1 MGREYWRKS
10 GARAF
15 EIVSFIYSAGA
26 LTKLYQL
33 TLNWEN
39 HYFSSVCLSRVIV
52 WMFFKLYSIFK
63 HFVLLLPEMS
73 GLR

>member
-15 EIVSFIYSAGA
+15 EIVSFIYSAGV

-33 TLNWEN
+33 TLNWGN
-39 HYFSSVCLSRVIV
+39 HDFSIAVSVLEA
-52 WMFFKLYSIFK
+52 LL
-63 HFVLLLPEMS
+63 HF
-73 GLR
+73 

>member
-15 EIVSFIYSAGA
+15 EIVSFIYSAGV

-33 TLNWEN
+33 TLNWGN
-39 HYFSSVCLSRVIV
+39 HDFSTAVYVTSHCLPDV
-52 WMFFKLYSIFK
+52 LQALL
-63 HFVLLLPEMS
+63 HF
-73 GLR
+73 

>member
-15 EIVSFIYSAGA
+15 EIVSFIYSAGV

-39 HYFSSVCLSRVIV
+39 HDFSIAVSVTSHCLPDV
-52 WMFFKLYSIFK
+52 LQALL
-63 HFVLLLPEMS
+63 HF
-73 GLR
+73 

>member
-15 EIVSFIYSAGA
+15 EIVSFIYNAGQLGRGGV

-33 TLNWEN
+33 TLIWEN
-39 HYFSSVCLSRVIV
+39 HDFSIVSVTSHCVDVLQA
-52 WMFFKLYSIFK
+52 LL
-63 HFVLLLPEMS
+63 HF
-73 GLR
+73 

>member
-15 EIVSFIYSAGA
+15 EIVSFIYSAGV

-33 TLNWEN
+33 TLNWGN
-39 HYFSSVCLSRVIV
+39 HDFSIAVSVTSHCLPDV
-52 WMFFKLYSIFK
+52 LQALL
-63 HFVLLLPEMS
+63 HF
-73 GLR
+73 

>member
-10 GARAF
+10 GARVF
-15 EIVSFIYSAGA
+15 EIVSFIYSAGV

-39 HYFSSVCLSRVIV
+39 YDFSIAVSVLEA
-52 WMFFKLYSIFK
+52 LL
-63 HFVLLLPEMS
+63 HF
-73 GLR
+73 

>member
-15 EIVSFIYSAGA
+15 EIVSFIYNAGA

-39 HYFSSVCLSRVIV
+39 HAFYIAVSVTSHCVDVLQA
-52 WMFFKLYSIFK
+52 LL
-63 HFVLLLPEMS
+63 HF
-73 GLR
+73 

>member
-33 TLNWEN
+33 TLNWD
-39 HYFSSVCLSRVIV
+39 VVV
-52 WMFFKLYSIFK
+52 WMFLKLYSIFK

-73 GLR
+73 GPRL

>member
-15 EIVSFIYSAGA
+15 EIVSFIYSAGV

-33 TLNWEN
+33 TLNWGN
-39 HYFSSVCLSRVIV
+39 HDFSIVVSVLEA
-52 WMFFKLYSIFK
+52 LL
-63 HFVLLLPEMS
+63 HF
-73 GLR
+73 